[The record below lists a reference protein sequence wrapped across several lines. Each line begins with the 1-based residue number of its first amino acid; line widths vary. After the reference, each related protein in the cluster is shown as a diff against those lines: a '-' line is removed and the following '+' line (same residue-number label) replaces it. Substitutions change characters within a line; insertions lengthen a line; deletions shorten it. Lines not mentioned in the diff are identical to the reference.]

1 VKHVSL
7 SGAFSAA
14 ALALG
19 LAAPAAN
26 AADFKDKTITVVVPA
41 GSGGT
46 FHIYAQ
52 LVARHLGKHVPGT
65 PAVITQNRP
74 GAGGVTASNYMAS
87 AAPRDGTVIAEI
99 NPGSVV
105 VPLLRKVAFDPRKFI
120 WLGTAAVRTYTLGVW
135 HTVEADT
142 LESHKKTEVI
152 MGSSGVGS
160 LNYQIPTFMN
170 AAMGTKYKV
179 IAGYKGGG
187 DINIAME
194 RGEVQGRGNFYS
206 GYTGAQPHWIRDK
219 KIKFFATL
227 GPTRPE
233 VAHVPRLIDRIEG
246 DVNRQMYKLLEVGF
260 NIGQSFHLPEGVPK
274 AQVEILRAAF
284 AATLKDPEFL
294 AEAEKRKVPII
305 TQGYEKV
312 ESIIADAYDVKPE
325 VPKKLAAILGLNKK
339 KRK

>member
-1 VKHVSL
+1 
-7 SGAFSAA
+7 
-14 ALALG
+14 
-19 LAAPAAN
+19 
-26 AADFKDKTITVVVPA
+26 
-41 GSGGT
+41 
-46 FHIYAQ
+46 
-52 LVARHLGKHVPGT
+52 
-65 PAVITQNRP
+65 
-74 GAGGVTASNYMAS
+74 
-87 AAPRDGTVIAEI
+87 
-99 NPGSVV
+99 
-105 VPLLRKVAFDPRKFI
+105 
-120 WLGTAAVRTYTLGVW
+120 
-135 HTVEADT
+135 
-142 LESHKKTEVI
+142 
-152 MGSSGVGS
+152 
-160 LNYQIPTFMN
+160 
-170 AAMGTKYKV
+170 
-179 IAGYKGGG
+179 
-187 DINIAME
+187 ME

-246 DVNRQMYKLLEVGF
+246 DLNRQMYKLLEVGF

-274 AQVEILRAAF
+274 AQVETLRAAF

-339 KRK
+339 KKK